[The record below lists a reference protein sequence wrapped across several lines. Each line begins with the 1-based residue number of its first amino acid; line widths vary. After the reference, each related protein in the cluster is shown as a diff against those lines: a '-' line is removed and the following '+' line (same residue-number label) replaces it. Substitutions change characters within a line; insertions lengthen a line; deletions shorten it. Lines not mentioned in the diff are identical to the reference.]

1 LRYYFPQI
9 TLIFANNNSFMKN
22 FILLF
27 CIYITCP
34 AAFSQ
39 SISRIAFGSCAD
51 QNKSIPILHDV
62 VKAKPELF
70 IFLGD
75 NIYGDTEDMKL
86 LKKKY
91 DKLGAKPEFKKLK
104 EVCPVIATWDDHDY
118 GINDGGADYPMKKQS
133 KEIFLNFWGEP
144 KDSERRNHKGIY
156 TSYYFGEGEQRV
168 QVILLDS
175 RTFKTPWKTGKHNGI
190 EGYVPDSS
198 RTATMLGEKQ
208 WEWLEKE
215 LQQPA
220 TLRIIGMSTQFV
232 PQYNGYELWAYMP
245 LEKQRLQQY
254 ISGKKINGVF
264 FISGDTHYAEL
275 SKMPNEGSY
284 PLYELTSSGLT
295 KTWKFIAPN
304 QYRVGTGVRE
314 NNFGI
319 IDIDWKAQTITLS
332 IQDIKGATRIKQEIN
347 FKELNSS
354 EK

>member
-1 LRYYFPQI
+1 
-9 TLIFANNNSFMKN
+9 MKN

-27 CIYITCP
+27 CIYISCL
-34 AAFSQ
+34 AASSQ
-39 SISRIAFGSCAD
+39 PISRIAFGSCAD
-51 QNKSIPILHDV
+51 QNKPQPILHDV
-62 VKAKPELF
+62 VKQKPELF
-70 IFLGD
+70 IYLGD
-75 NIYGDTEDMKL
+75 NVYGDTEDMKL

-104 EVCPVIATWDDHDY
+104 EACPVIATWDDHDY
-118 GINDGGADYPMKKQS
+118 GINDGGAEYPKKKQS
-133 KEIFLNFWGEP
+133 KEVFLDFWGEP
-144 KDSERRNHKGIY
+144 KNSERRNHEGIY
-156 TSYYFGEGEQRV
+156 TSYYYGEGEQRV

-190 EGYVPDSS
+190 EGYVPNPDPA
-198 RTATMLGEKQ
+198 ATMLGAQQ

-220 TLRIIGMSTQFV
+220 TLRIIGMSTQFL
-232 PQYNGYELWAYMP
+232 PQYNGYEEWCYMP
-245 LEKQRLQQY
+245 REKQRLLDY
-254 ISGKKINGVF
+254 ISGKKIKGVL

-304 QYRVGTGVRE
+304 EYRVGEGVRE

-319 IDIDWKAQTITLS
+319 IDIDWKSQLVTLW
-332 IQDIKGATRIKQEIN
+332 IQDIKGNTRIKQQVG
-347 FKELNSS
+347 FGELGY
-354 EK
+354 